1 MEGEIQKMTKAQRNA
16 IKRICNDYDF
26 DDLHEL
32 RNYMKDHYDDPLDLD
47 LWDKTEE
54 GLYNEIS
61 QFII

>member
-1 MEGEIQKMTKAQRNA
+1 MTKAQRKA

-26 DDLHEL
+26 IDIREL
-32 RNYMKDHYDDPLDLD
+32 REYMKFYYDDPLDLD